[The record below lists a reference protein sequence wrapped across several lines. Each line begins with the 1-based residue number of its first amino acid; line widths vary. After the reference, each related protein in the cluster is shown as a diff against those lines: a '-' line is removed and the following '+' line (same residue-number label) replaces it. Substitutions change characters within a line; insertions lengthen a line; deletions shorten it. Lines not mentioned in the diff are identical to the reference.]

1 MNVEEA
7 GTYTVEIDASR
18 PGANQVGSAEV
29 EIAVDGVA
37 AGHPARQPVCLAVAP
52 LWRQPGH
59 LW

>member
-52 LWRQPGH
+52 L
-59 LW
+59 